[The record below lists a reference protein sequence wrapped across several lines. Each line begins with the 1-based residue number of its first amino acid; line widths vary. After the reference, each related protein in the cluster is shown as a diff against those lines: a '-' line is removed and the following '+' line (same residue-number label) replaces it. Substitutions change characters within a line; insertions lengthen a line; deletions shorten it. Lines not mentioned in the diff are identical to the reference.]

1 MKKKRYCGVAVMT
14 LTMLFSLFMFQI
26 DGYSAEN
33 KVSVKDTNGVKLLFD
48 TAAMFENHLFVAS
61 IDGMEKEVKSRPDTE
76 ANVAVL
82 NENEKVYILQ
92 ANDGWSKIYYG
103 EDYDPGYVKTEG
115 LKICA
120 MVSRNE
126 VLDARVDRLNAVAQK
141 AVVVCDG
148 RGKKLMSAPSEK
160 SDELKTFA
168 NGDECIIIS
177 RELEWTKIMF
187 GEDEV
192 GYIAT
197 DSVMNMNEYEAYK
210 AFLSEAKAKE
220 RTYAKSDT
228 SDGGSVAEKIL
239 AEGEKY
245 IGTRYVY
252 GGNTPSGFDCSG
264 YVQYVLKNVG
274 ITVGRSSRD
283 QYKNG
288 VAVERANLQRGDLV
302 FFSQG
307 GNISHV
313 GIYAGDG
320 KLLHSPK
327 PGETVC
333 YTTIDRLCSN
343 STYVGARR
351 VIN

>member
-33 KVSVKDTNGVKLLFD
+33 KVSIGETNGVKLLFD
-48 TAAMFENHLFVAS
+48 TEKMFENHLFVAS

-210 AFLSEAKAKE
+210 AFLVEVRE
-220 RTYAKSDT
+220 RNT
-228 SDGGSVAEKIL
+228 SNSGSVAEKII

-283 QYKNG
+283 QYKDG
-288 VAVERANLQRGDLV
+288 IAVERANLQRGDLV
-302 FFSQG
+302 FFSHG

-313 GIYAGDG
+313 GIYAGGG
-320 KLLHSPK
+320 KVLHSPRQ
-327 PGETVC
+327 GETVC
-333 YTTIDRLCSN
+333 YTTIDKMCSY